1 MGRLRIKT
9 YNYKND
15 KKKYCY
21 RDFKKTTFNLF
32 LLRKSL
38 YFLNKVIDE
47 KKISLKSITI
57 LIAGKILNIL
67 LINDKNYCEIKNLF
81 TEKYLSFIKSKRT
94 FKNEILFLNSVYL
107 KIYLEVIRQ
116 IMFYY

>member
-47 KKISLKSITI
+47 KKISLKT
-57 LIAGKILNIL
+57 GKILNIL

>member
-1 MGRLRIKT
+1 MGRLQIKT

-47 KKISLKSITI
+47 KKISLKT
-57 LIAGKILNIL
+57 GKILNIL